1 MWTATYLIHQC
12 NLDASVETHQ
22 LNKSLG
28 RQEFLVCK
36 LLFVNVLESFK
47 MPTKLSAS
55 DLKIVLNQF
64 QSDST
69 QLFLKRDPEADFRN
83 VGQQRSLEVIQT
95 SFTFNG
101 SSNAFLLVGILTEN
115 VPVHLTHVVQVYFHK
130 CTDTYNAKV
139 LRDWCCTNQDSI
151 SYSLTRREYLLGI
164 FLKTHQKSVHHLLKD
179 LVIFFLHASFHRS
192 SQLPN
197 TCFCKTPQRATMQ
210 HHENSAPQSNS
221 AVINHFV
228 NHYIL

>member
-36 LLFVNVLESFK
+36 LLLVNVLESFK
-47 MPTKLSAS
+47 MPTKLSAP
-55 DLKIVLNQF
+55 DLKTVLNQF

-69 QLFLKRDPEADFRN
+69 LLFLKRDPETDFRN
-83 VGQQRSLEVIQT
+83 VGWQRSLEVIQT

-101 SSNAFLLVGILTEN
+101 SSNALPLLVGILTEN

-130 CTDTYNAKV
+130 RTDTYNAKV
-139 LRDWCCTNQDSI
+139 LRDQCCTNQDSI
-151 SYSLTRREYLLGI
+151 SYSLTR
-164 FLKTHQKSVHHLLKD
+164 
-179 LVIFFLHASFHRS
+179 
-192 SQLPN
+192 
-197 TCFCKTPQRATMQ
+197 
-210 HHENSAPQSNS
+210 
-221 AVINHFV
+221 
-228 NHYIL
+228 